1 MGPLQPLS
9 VPVPHLHVGAAFLW
23 QKPKLNAA
31 SADTEA
37 RPKKFGSFVQDH
49 EKALGVGGLV
59 SVLALV
65 NFAPIFSQT
74 KAGFIKS
81 FEEISGNQLPKF
93 IPEVFGSLGVATA
106 LVTAWEMYE
115 GDKSWKKD
123 RGVRLIALAG
133 LSATGWHTGKLL
145 APALY
150 NPPKTL
156 IQAIEHPVS
165 GLAKDLQALWK
176 RLRIP

>member
-1 MGPLQPLS
+1 MGPLQPLA

-37 RPKKFGSFVQDH
+37 RPKKFGSFVQNH
-49 EKALGVGGLV
+49 KKALGVFGLTTV
-59 SVLALV
+59 FALV

-74 KAGFIKS
+74 KAGCIKS
-81 FEEISGNQLPKF
+81 FGEISGNQLPKF
-93 IPEVFGSLGVATA
+93 IPEVFGSVGVATA
-106 LVTAWEMYE
+106 LMIAWEI
-115 GDKSWKKD
+115 GGQFWSKVG
-123 RGVRLIALAG
+123 RVRLFALAA
-133 LSATGWHTGKLL
+133 LSAIGWHAGKLL